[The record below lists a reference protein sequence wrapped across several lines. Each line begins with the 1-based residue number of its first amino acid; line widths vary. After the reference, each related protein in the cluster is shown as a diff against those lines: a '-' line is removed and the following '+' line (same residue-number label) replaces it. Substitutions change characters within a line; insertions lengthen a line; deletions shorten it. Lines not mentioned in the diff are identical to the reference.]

1 MSNAEISGHNLRVN
15 SLEIYS
21 ILYYSFHLH
30 FAISSFE
37 FCNFA
42 ISKILKNKINNF
54 SLEITLK
61 IFTLTLILPLKS
73 HAFTEQI
80 FHL

>member
-15 SLEIYS
+15 SLEMYS

-30 FAISSFE
+30 FAISSFK

-54 SLEITLK
+54 SLEIIFK
-61 IFTLTLILPLKS
+61 IFTLTLILPFKS
-73 HAFTEQI
+73 HTFTEQI
-80 FHL
+80 FYL